1 MNKTGVSR
9 PDRVAEEI
17 RRTLSELIVKEVKDP
32 RLKKVTFTDCKV
44 TRDLGIA
51 KLYFTYIG
59 ATEKDPEVADAKQ
72 ALDKAKGFFR
82 SEIGK
87 QIKLRTV
94 PEVRFYY
101 DNAAENAS
109 HIEALIQKALYS
121 RD

>member
-1 MNKTGVSR
+1 MNNTGVSR

-17 RRTLSELIVKEVKDP
+17 RRTLSELLIKEVKDP
-32 RLKKVTFTDCKV
+32 RLQMVNITDCKV

-51 KLYFTYIG
+51 KVYFTYIG
-59 ATEKDPEVADAKQ
+59 KNESDPEVEAAKA
-72 ALDKAKGFFR
+72 ALEKAKGFFR

-87 QIKLRTV
+87 QMKLRIV

-109 HIEALIQKALYS
+109 HIEALIFEALHKKK
-121 RD
+121 

>member
-1 MNKTGVSR
+1 MHKTGVSR

-17 RRTLSELIVKEVKDP
+17 RRTVSELIVKEVKDP
-32 RLKKVTFTDCKV
+32 RLKNVTITDCKV

-51 KLYFTYIG
+51 KLYYTYIG
-59 ATEKDPEVADAKQ
+59 ATEESPEVAEAKQ
-72 ALDKAKGFFR
+72 ALEKAKGFFR

-87 QIKLRTV
+87 QIKLRIV

-109 HIEALIQKALYS
+109 HIEALIQKALYGKE
-121 RD
+121 